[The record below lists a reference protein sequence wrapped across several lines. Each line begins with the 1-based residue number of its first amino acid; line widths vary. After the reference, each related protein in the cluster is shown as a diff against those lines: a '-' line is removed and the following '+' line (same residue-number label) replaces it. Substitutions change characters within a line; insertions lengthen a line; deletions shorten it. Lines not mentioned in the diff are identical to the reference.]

1 MFSSSMHAQLDRPA
15 AAGMVVPVM
24 VFGAEHLVSAYR
36 LAVDPVNFEGTDA
49 FESALRLSFTP

>member
-1 MFSSSMHAQLDRPA
+1 MHAQLDRPA

-36 LAVDPVNFEGTDA
+36 LAVGPVNFEGTDA

>member
-24 VFGAEHLVSAYR
+24 VLGAEHLDQAYR
-36 LAVDPVNFEGTDA
+36 PAVGAVNFAGTDA